1 MRRVYY
7 ASGSFLTSDAI
18 ASAVLNYADAL
29 TQTSG
34 SDVVEFPIIL
44 PSGALGSAAL
54 LIGPASQLASSSE
67 DSALD
72 EPESVDLV
80 KDLERRALLV
90 GARRPVAEA
99 ALSVDAFDDL
109 LT

>member
-18 ASAVLNYADAL
+18 AAAVLDYADAL

-34 SDVVEFPIIL
+34 SDVIEFPIIL
-44 PSGALGSAAL
+44 PTGARGSASL
-54 LIGPASQLASSSE
+54 LVGPASQLASATE
-67 DSALD
+67 DSVLD
-72 EPESVDLV
+72 EPFEDELVADLR
-80 KDLERRALLV
+80 RRALLV
-90 GARRPVAEA
+90 GARHPVAEKA
-99 ALSVDAFDDL
+99 ASIEAFDDL